1 MNYNS
6 YDKLIINKMTNKY
19 YIFFGNLANPLK
31 IEIITALK
39 QKPLS
44 VQELTKKLNQEQSK
58 ISHALRSLKHC
69 SIVKVKQQGKQR
81 IYSLNKETML
91 PILKMIDKHET
102 KFCKKCK
109 ALQNKK

>member
-1 MNYNS
+1 
-6 YDKLIINKMTNKY
+6 MTNKY

-39 QKPLS
+39 LGALS

-58 ISHALRSLKHC
+58 ISHALQSLKHC
-69 SIVKVKQQGKQR
+69 SIVQVKQQGKQR

-91 PILKMIDKHET
+91 PILKMIDKHEN
-102 KFCKKCK
+102 KFCRGCK
-109 ALQNKK
+109 ALGEGNETNIS